1 MSEQEKNVKL
11 NEDEPKETKS
21 PETLD
26 EGPPLSVLK
35 KKKGGI
41 KLTSPQRE
49 MLSPAGVEKHYRTEL
64 FLIPTLQ

>member
-35 KKKGGI
+35 KKGI